1 MASCRFRLKT
11 VASLAPTYH
20 PGSQPVPAVGSQH
33 GRARTASPL
42 GTGSDSAKRSF
53 SFSTPAAALDSTLH
67 MFLLRASLNPSAS
80 PSPPEPHLSSP
91 EARPARVPPQPSG
104 SVQTLVGSRS
114 LALCWLRLKAG
125 AGPSHP
131 GVRSSWHAG
140 RRPPAER
147 VLSQETPPPDPQG
160 GGAKFKFRVKPLSVG

>member
-42 GTGSDSAKRSF
+42 GMGSDPAKRSF
-53 SFSTPAAALDSTLH
+53 SFSTPPAALDSTLH

-91 EARPARVPPQPSG
+91 EARPARVPPRPSG
-104 SVQTLVGSRS
+104 SVQTGWQPLSGSLLAPPQSRS
-114 LALCWLRLKAG
+114 GAPLLQVLGAAG
-125 AGPSHP
+125 TLVEGLQQEGRGAEP
-131 GVRSSWHAG
+131 GNCSS
-140 RRPPAER
+140 
-147 VLSQETPPPDPQG
+147 
-160 GGAKFKFRVKPLSVG
+160 